1 MSAVVEIP
9 SDIKYLNSIS
19 NVLFGVFLVLLFV
32 VGFQYYLNN
41 KIKSLETMIV
51 KGDVAHNDVRSLR
64 HHVTSNLR
72 GNFYSIDLRNAKKTF
87 ETITWVN
94 QAVVKRV
101 YPNQISVRLTEFK
114 PKAVWGAREDMR
126 LVDVQGTI
134 FEAGVEDDEYE
145 GMPQLIGPEGQGKL
159 MLSMYDNLSE
169 ALSPL
174 QTKVKVLELN
184 VRGSWLVTLERGAQ
198 IELGR
203 GNTTDVIA
211 RATKFSMG
219 AEKILLKLN
228 KKVMDMQYIDLRH
241 SEGYAM
247 RMHGVTTLDAVSTNT
262 TIKKQ

>member
-1 MSAVVEIP
+1 MSAIVEIP
-9 SDIKYLNSIS
+9 SDVKYLNSMS

-41 KIKSLETMIV
+41 KIKNLETMIV
-51 KGDVAHNDVRSLR
+51 KGDVAHNDARSLR
-64 HHVTSNLR
+64 NHVTSKLR

-87 ETITWVN
+87 ETITWVS

-159 MLSMYDNLSE
+159 MLSMYDNLSG

-247 RMHGVTTLDAVSTNT
+247 RMHGVTTLDAVRTNT

>member
-1 MSAVVEIP
+1 MSAVIEIP
-9 SDIKYLNSIS
+9 SDVKYLNFMS

-41 KIKSLETMIV
+41 KIKNLETMVV
-51 KGDVAHNDVRSLR
+51 KGDVAHNDARSLR

-126 LVDVQGTI
+126 LVDVQGVI
-134 FEAGVEDDEYE
+134 FEAGAEDDEYE

-159 MLSMYDNLSE
+159 MLSMHDNLSE

-203 GNTTDVIA
+203 GNTTDIIA

-247 RMHGVTTLDAVSTNT
+247 RMHGVTTLDAVRTNT

>member
-9 SDIKYLNSIS
+9 SDVKYLNFLS

-41 KIKSLETMIV
+41 KMKNLEAMIV
-51 KGDVAHNDVRSLR
+51 KGDVSHNDARSLR
-64 HHVTSNLR
+64 NHVASHLR
-72 GNFYSIDLRNAKKTF
+72 GNFYSINLRNAKKSF
-87 ETITWVN
+87 ESITWVS

-101 YPNQISVRLTEFK
+101 YPNQISVQLTEFK
-114 PKAVWGAREDMR
+114 PKAIWGAREDMR
-126 LVDVQGTI
+126 LIDSQGVI

-145 GMPQLIGPEGQGKL
+145 AMPQLIGPEGQGKL
-159 MLSMYDNLSE
+159 MVSMYGNLSE

-174 QTKVKVLELN
+174 QTKLKVLELN
-184 VRGSWLVTLERGAQ
+184 VRGSWIATLERGAQ

-203 GNTTDVIA
+203 GNVNDVIV
-211 RATKFSMG
+211 RANKFSIG
-219 AEKILLKLN
+219 AEKMLLKLN
-228 KKVMDMQYIDLRH
+228 KKVVDMEYIDLRH

-247 RMHGVTTLDAVSTNT
+247 RMHGVTTIDAVTINT

>member
-1 MSAVVEIP
+1 MSAVKEIP
-9 SDIKYLNSIS
+9 SDVKYLNFMS

-41 KIKSLETMIV
+41 KIKNLETMVV
-51 KGDVAHNDVRSLR
+51 KGDVAHNDARSLR

-126 LVDVQGTI
+126 LVDVQGVI
-134 FEAGVEDDEYE
+134 FEAGAEDDEYE

-174 QTKVKVLELN
+174 QTKLKVLELN

-203 GNTTDVIA
+203 GNATDVIA

-219 AEKILLKLN
+219 AEKMLLKLN
-228 KKVMDMQYIDLRH
+228 KKVVDMQYIDLRH

-247 RMHGVTTLDAVSTNT
+247 RMHGVTTLDAVRTNT

>member
-1 MSAVVEIP
+1 MNAIVEIP
-9 SDIKYLNSIS
+9 SDVKYLNFMS
-19 NVLFGVFLVLLFV
+19 NVIFGVFLILLFV

-41 KIKSLETMIV
+41 KIKNLETMIV
-51 KGDVAHNDVRSLR
+51 TGDVAHNDARSLR
-64 HHVTSNLR
+64 NHVTSKLR

-87 ETITWVN
+87 ETISWVN

-101 YPNQISVRLTEFK
+101 YPNQISVRLTEFN
-114 PKAVWGAREDMR
+114 PKAVWGTREEMR
-126 LVDVQGTI
+126 LVDVHGTI

-247 RMHGVTTLDAVSTNT
+247 RMHGVTTLDAVSPNT

>member
-1 MSAVVEIP
+1 MRAVVEIP

-41 KIKSLETMIV
+41 KIKGLETMIV

-72 GNFYSIDLRNAKKTF
+72 GNFYSIDLKNAKKTF

-159 MLSMYDNLSE
+159 MLSMHDSLLE

-184 VRGSWLVTLERGAQ
+184 VRGSWLVTLERGTQ

-247 RMHGVTTLDAVSTNT
+247 RMHGITTLDAVSTNT

>member
-1 MSAVVEIP
+1 MSAVIEIP
-9 SDIKYLNSIS
+9 SDVKYLNFIS
-19 NVLFGVFLVLLFV
+19 NVLFGVFLVLLLV

-41 KIKSLETMIV
+41 KIKNLETMVV
-51 KGDVAHNDVRSLR
+51 KGDVAHNDARSLR

-159 MLSMYDNLSE
+159 MLSMYDNLSQ

-174 QTKVKVLELN
+174 QTKLKILELN
-184 VRGSWLVTLERGAQ
+184 VRGSWLVTLEHGAQ

-203 GNTTDVIA
+203 GNATDVIA
-211 RATKFSMG
+211 RATKFAMG
-219 AEKILLKLN
+219 AEKIMLKLN

-247 RMHGVTTLDAVSTNT
+247 RMHGVTTLDAVNTNT